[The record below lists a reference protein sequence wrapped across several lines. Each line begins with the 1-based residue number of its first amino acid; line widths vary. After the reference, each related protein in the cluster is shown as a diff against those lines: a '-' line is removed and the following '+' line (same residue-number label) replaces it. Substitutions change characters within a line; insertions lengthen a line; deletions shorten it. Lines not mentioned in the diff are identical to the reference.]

1 MKTIKMT
8 EEQLEM
14 MKSALLCLYQQKSQ
28 EATKVYDLYE
38 SLASSKGETKEAE
51 EEQR

>member
-38 SLASSKGETKEAE
+38 SLCKTEIAEPKAE
-51 EEQR
+51 EVQR